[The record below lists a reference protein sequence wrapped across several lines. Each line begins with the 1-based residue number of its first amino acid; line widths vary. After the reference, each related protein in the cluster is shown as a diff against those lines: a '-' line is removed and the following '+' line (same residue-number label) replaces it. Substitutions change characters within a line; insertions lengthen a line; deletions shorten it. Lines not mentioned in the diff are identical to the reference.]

1 MKSSLRILGLS
12 AAALVIAAS
21 AAQAQGKG
29 HDKDKGKDKDNG
41 KAQTQRVVDERENN
55 ERRRDIIV
63 RNGDVYRNRDVY
75 RNGDVRDGRVPPGLA
90 KKPGQMPPGQYKKRY
105 GVTQGSSVLQQILG
119 QRGYTVVRTQPYGES
134 QYVYYR
140 YRDGS
145 VQRAL
150 VSPGND
156 RLSFG
161 NVPASI
167 LQLVLAQLY

>member
-1 MKSSLRILGLS
+1 MKKSLRILGLS
-12 AAALVIAAS
+12 AAALLIAAS
-21 AAQAQGKG
+21 GAQAQGKG
-29 HDKDKGKDKDNG
+29 HEKHKDNDKDHDRAN
-41 KAQTQRVVDERENN
+41 TQRVVDERG
-55 ERRRDIIV
+55 RDIV
-63 RNGDVYRNRDVY
+63 YRNGDVYRND
-75 RNGDVRDGRVPPGLA
+75 DVRRVPPGLA
-90 KKPGQMPPGQYKKRY
+90 KKPGGMPPGQYKKRY
-105 GVTQGSSVLQQILG
+105 GVSQGSTVLQQILG

-150 VSPGND
+150 VSPGTE
-156 RLSFG
+156 RLSFS

>member
-1 MKSSLRILGLS
+1 MKKSLRILGLS
-12 AAALVIAAS
+12 AAALILAAS

-29 HDKDKGKDKDNG
+29 HDKDKGKDKDKEHGN
-41 KAQTQRVVDERENN
+41 AQAQRVDDDRVNN

-63 RNGDVYRNRDVY
+63 RNGDVYRN
-75 RNGDVRDGRVPPGLA
+75 GDVRVSKVPPGLA